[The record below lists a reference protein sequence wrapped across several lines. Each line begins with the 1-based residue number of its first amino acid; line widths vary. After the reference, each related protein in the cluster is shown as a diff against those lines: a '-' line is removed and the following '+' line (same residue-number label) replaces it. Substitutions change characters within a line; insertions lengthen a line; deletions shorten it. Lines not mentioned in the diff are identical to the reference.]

1 VHITENV
8 GVTVD
13 TDSFYRQSDQDGIY
27 SPAGGLLRSGRATR
41 ASHVGEQVA
50 IQPEWRID
58 YVAAWVQHRV

>member
-1 VHITENV
+1 VHITDNV

-13 TDSFYRQSDQDGIY
+13 MDSFYRQSDQDGIY
-27 SPAGGLLRSGRATR
+27 SSAGGLLRSGRATR